1 MIPFGLQYED
11 GERIA
16 ALVSPER
23 PIALLENDGV
33 LVLGTSV
40 LDAFDRLEV
49 LEATAEAVINSR
61 AIGDVR
67 RMSDDVIEELVQAFL
82 HGEESVGVTCRPVRA
97 ATARERSARCPA
109 PSGSRFRPAAV
120 SSRIHDEHVHAAGWS
135 AAAGPAAMG
144 RTSSDTTAAATG
156 PGR

>member
-1 MIPFGLQYED
+1 MGGLTLVQDGRREAGKQPSRAVRIHQAIYHRHSEVRAVVNAIPVNATAFAVTAVRLDARTIPESFLLLRDVGVVPFGLQYED

-16 ALVSPER
+16 ALVSPEK

-61 AIGDVR
+61 AIGEVR
-67 RMSDDVIEELVQAFL
+67 RMSDDVIEELIQAF
-82 HGEESVGVTCRPVRA
+82 TP
-97 ATARERSARCPA
+97 PK
-109 PSGSRFRPAAV
+109 SG
-120 SSRIHDEHVHAAGWS
+120 
-135 AAAGPAAMG
+135 
-144 RTSSDTTAAATG
+144 
-156 PGR
+156 